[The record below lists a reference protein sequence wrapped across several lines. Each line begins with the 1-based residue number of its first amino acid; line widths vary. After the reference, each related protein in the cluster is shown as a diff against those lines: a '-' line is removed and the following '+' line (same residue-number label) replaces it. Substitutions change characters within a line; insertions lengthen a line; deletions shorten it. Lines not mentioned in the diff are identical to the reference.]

1 MRYEA
6 RYDTHTSEFVVAI
19 QYSDGRNETERFSDF
34 GEYRK
39 RLVALEQLCKIELP
53 DRILVGQ
60 RGSETAKRTYSVGM
74 RAFEI
79 IFVAT
84 TAHDHLSGSWTV
96 ERVIETS
103 RGGRELAVPGVY
115 GIVAPT
121 EDAALARACDCID
134 KWLVSTE

>member
-1 MRYEA
+1 MRYET

-19 QYSDGRNETERFSDF
+19 LYSDGRKKTERFADF

-39 RLVALEQLCKIELP
+39 RLVALEQLCEIEVP

-60 RGSETAKRTYSVGM
+60 RGSATAKRTYSVGL
-74 RAFEI
+74 RAFAI
-79 IFVAT
+79 MFVGT
-84 TAHDHLSGSWTV
+84 TAHDHLSWSWTV

-103 RGGRELAVPGVY
+103 RGGRELAVPGAY
-115 GIVAPT
+115 GIVAAT
-121 EDAALARACDCID
+121 EDVALARACDCID